1 MFDDLKGRQP
11 GLVDFSEY
19 KKFALGIP
27 LLFYE
32 GRLCILFEVRAKT
45 LSRQP
50 GEVCV
55 PGGSVEDGEDFVTAA
70 VRETMEELMISREQV
85 EVIAPMDIYI
95 SVSGQ
100 IIAPYLMY
108 LKNYKGTYNAAEVDE
123 VFFVPLEFFL
133 VNEPERYKNRIF
145 TEPEEDFPAERIPG
159 GRKYPWRSG
168 VSTVFFYPMFQKH
181 QIWGLTAKIIY
192 SAVKIM
198 CSSGLPQE

>member
-1 MFDDLKGRQP
+1 MFDDLKGRRP
-11 GLVDFSEY
+11 GLVDFRNIKNCFRYTS
-19 KKFALGIP
+19 A
-27 LLFYE
+27 FYE

-123 VFFVPLEFFL
+123 VFLFHWSFSWSMSRNAIKIEFLLSRRRISRQKGYPEAGNIHGAAAL
-133 VNEPERYKNRIF
+133 VL
-145 TEPEEDFPAERIPG
+145 
-159 GRKYPWRSG
+159 
-168 VSTVFFYPMFQKH
+168 FFSIQCFRNNQ
-181 QIWGLTAKIIY
+181 
-192 SAVKIM
+192 
-198 CSSGLPQE
+198 